1 MYKKAFSILL
11 LLFATSTFNLSA
23 KSESYS
29 SYFNVDQLLQDY
41 FDYRHIF
48 DSINAA
54 HRFFLDNHHD
64 YDLSNIPANAIHMN
78 IWTRERLNPY
88 QMSVTCFPDSI
99 KIDCSEFVL
108 PVPGRIT
115 SRFGVRRGR
124 FHFGT
129 DLALRVGDPVR
140 AAFSGKVRII
150 DFERR
155 GFGHYVVIRHDNGFE
170 TLYAHLSRVLVE
182 HDQFVTAG
190 DTIALGGNT
199 GRSTGPHLHFEIRY
213 LGNAINPENI
223 IDFSTGTLRNEYY
236 VMTRASTF
244 AYRREVAALQA
255 AQYVTVRN
263 GDTLSHIA
271 RRNGTTVQRL
281 CQLNGITPRTIIRP
295 GQRLRVR

>member
-1 MYKKAFSILL
+1 MYKIFPILSFFL
-11 LLFATSTFNLSA
+11 ATSTFSLSA
-23 KSESYS
+23 KSESYYS
-29 SYFNVDQLLQDY
+29 NFNVDQLLQDY

-54 HRFFLDNHHD
+54 HRFFLDD
-64 YDLSNIPANAIHMN
+64 YHNNNFSNIPANDIHMN

-88 QMSVTCFPDSI
+88 RMSVTCFPDSI

-108 PVPGRIT
+108 PVPGRVT

-129 DLALRVGDPVR
+129 DLALRTGDPVR

-170 TLYAHLSRVLVE
+170 TVYAHLSRVLVE

-190 DTIALGGNT
+190 DTIALGGSS

-223 IDFSTGTLRNEYY
+223 IDFSTGTLRNDYY
-236 VMTRASTF
+236 VMTRTGTF
-244 AYRREVAALQA
+244 AYRAEVAALQA
-255 AQYVTVRN
+255 AQYVTVRS
-263 GDTLSHIA
+263 GDTLGHIA

>member
-1 MYKKAFSILL
+1 MYKKFFLALFLLASTLSISAREDAFPGLNVDRLL
-11 LLFATSTFNLSA
+11 
-23 KSESYS
+23 ED
-29 SYFNVDQLLQDY
+29 YFN
-41 FDYRHIF
+41 YRHIF

-54 HRFFLDNHHD
+54 NRFVLDSHSYN
-64 YDLSNIPANAIHMN
+64 LSIIPADDIHMS

-108 PVPGRIT
+108 PVPGRVT

-150 DFERR
+150 DFDRR

-190 DTIALGGNT
+190 DTIALGGNS

-223 IDFSTGTLRNEYY
+223 IDFSTGTLRNDYY
-236 VMTRASTF
+236 VMTRAGTF

-255 AQYVTVRN
+255 AQYVTVRS
-263 GDTLSHIA
+263 GDTLGHIA
-271 RRNGTTVQRL
+271 RRHGTTVQRL

>member
-1 MYKKAFSILL
+1 MLFLL
-11 LLFATSTFNLSA
+11 ATSNFNLSA
-23 KSESYS
+23 KSENYPSD
-29 SYFNVDQLLQDY
+29 FNVNQLLQDY
-41 FDYRHIF
+41 FDYRHIL
-48 DSINAA
+48 DSVNAA
-54 HRFFLDNHHD
+54 HRLFSPS
-64 YDLSNIPANAIHMN
+64 YDLSNAPANDIYMN
-78 IWTRERLNPY
+78 IWTRDRLNPY
-88 QMSVTCFPDSI
+88 QMTVNCFPDSI

-108 PVPGRIT
+108 PVPGRVT

-129 DLALRVGDPVR
+129 DLSLRVGEPVR
-140 AAFSGKVRII
+140 AAFSGKIRII

-155 GFGHYVVIRHDNGFE
+155 GFGHYVVVRHDNGFE

-182 HDQFVTAG
+182 HDQFVNAG

-223 IDFSTGTLRNEYY
+223 IDFGTGKLRNEYY
-236 VMTRASTF
+236 VMTRAGTF
-244 AYRREVAALQA
+244 DYRREVAALQA
-255 AQYVTVRN
+255 AQYITVRS
-263 GDTLSHIA
+263 GDTLGHIA

-281 CQLNGITPRTIIRP
+281 CQLNGITPRTVIRP